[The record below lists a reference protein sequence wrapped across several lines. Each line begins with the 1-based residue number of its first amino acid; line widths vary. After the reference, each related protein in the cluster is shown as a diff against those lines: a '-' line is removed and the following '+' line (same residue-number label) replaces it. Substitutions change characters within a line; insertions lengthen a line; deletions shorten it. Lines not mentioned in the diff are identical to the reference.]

1 MLGKVRHS
9 AAHRQ
14 CHGLMTVTELSG
26 VGGPSRTA
34 SLTGPPKRQL
44 LAGAPDLADCND
56 HPTWL
61 RPCVPSPETRS
72 FKLRHEIPPK
82 PPVVNFPHS
91 PTICGMSVEDSTS
104 SYYLALFRR
113 GLFLGGGSLRNRLEE
128 FAADFMII
136 QILLCKILIKSGVNT
151 LVKPREPIRVDNAN
165 GLRGNHDWFLC
176 AYVIMIVEH

>member
-113 GLFLGGGSLRNRLEE
+113 GLFLGGGVSSESIGRICCRFYDNP
-128 FAADFMII
+128 
-136 QILLCKILIKSGVNT
+136 NT
-151 LVKPREPIRVDNAN
+151 LVQNSHQVWCKHPCQASRTN
-165 GLRGNHDWFLC
+165 
-176 AYVIMIVEH
+176 